1 MAAERSGRIG
11 FIGLG
16 VMGAPMARN
25 LRKKFEQVCVYDC
38 DRSRLSVFS
47 PGEYRLADGAAQVA
61 EESDV
66 VVLSLPGSDSVRDV
80 VLGSE
85 GVSGHLAA
93 GSVVIDT
100 GTTEPSVSRSIAGE
114 LASRDIGFLDAPV
127 SGGEKAAIEGT
138 LSFMVGGGKDVFER
152 CLPILRAMGSSVIR
166 VGESGSG
173 SVAKLVNN
181 LIVGAEFAAIAE
193 GFALAVKSGLDP
205 GVLYEAIRG
214 GWAQSKV
221 LDVSTQAFLRRDF
234 RPGGSVDIHW
244 KDLGYA
250 LSLARNVD
258 VPTPV
263 TAIVHEIFKAARA
276 GRKGRMA
283 QPAIVMLWEELLNI
297 RVGRQDE
304 DE

>member
-1 MAAERSGRIG
+1 MEDRIG

-25 LRKKFEQVCVYDC
+25 LRKVFRHVCVYDC
-38 DRSRLSVFS
+38 DEARLCSFSRE
-47 PGEYRLADGAAQVA
+47 GYRIADSAAGVA
-61 EESDV
+61 AEADV
-66 VVLSLPGSDSVRDV
+66 VVLSLPGSSAVRDV
-80 VLGSE
+80 ILGRE
-85 GVSGHLAA
+85 GLAGTLPA
-93 GSVVIDT
+93 GAVVIDS
-100 GTTEPSVSRSIAGE
+100 GTTEPAVSRCIAEE
-114 LASRDIGFLDAPV
+114 LAGKGIGFLDAPV

-138 LSFMVGGGKDVFER
+138 LSFMVGGDLEIFER
-152 CLPILRAMGSSVIR
+152 CLPVLRAMGSSVVRI
-166 VGESGSG
+166 GGSGSG

-193 GFALAVKSGLDP
+193 GFALAVRSGLDAA
-205 GVLYEAIRG
+205 VLYQAIRS

-221 LDVSTQAFLRRDF
+221 LDVSAEAFLRRDF

-250 LSLARNVD
+250 LSLAKDVD

-276 GRKGRMA
+276 SGKGRMA
-283 QPAIVMLWEELLNI
+283 QPAIVMLWEELLNM
-297 RVGRQDE
+297 RVGRQE
-304 DE
+304 DEQNT